1 MPAVNCSV
9 FGCDT
14 CRRTKGIG
22 IFKLSAPWNDAY
34 KKWREEWLLEIAK
47 TRTVDSAFRQQI
59 SKDSIYTCE
68 KHFKPEDIENM

>member
-1 MPAVNCSV
+1 MILVVGQKALV
-9 FGCDT
+9 FLNYLPLGMT
-14 CRRTKGIG
+14 LI
-22 IFKLSAPWNDAY
+22 

-68 KHFKPEDIENM
+68 KHFKLEDIENM